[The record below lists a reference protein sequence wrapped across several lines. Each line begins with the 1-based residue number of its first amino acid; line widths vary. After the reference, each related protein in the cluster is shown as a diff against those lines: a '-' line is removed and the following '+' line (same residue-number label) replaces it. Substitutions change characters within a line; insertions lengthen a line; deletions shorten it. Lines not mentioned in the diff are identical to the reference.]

1 MNIIDITVPVQTGM
15 TNWPNV
21 IEPELTMISKISNG
35 SSCNCSY
42 LSTLVHSGTHIDA
55 PLHCIDNK
63 SSIDQLDLNTL
74 IGEVWVADIGD
85 VPMITKQVLIDSKL
99 PSNVERI
106 LFKTNNSSLWSNPKH
121 EFNKSFV
128 ALTKDAS
135 SYIVELGIK
144 LVGIDYL
151 SIQSYYDSS
160 GIPHEIL
167 LGANVV
173 ILECINLHGIKQGW
187 YKLICLPLRLVN
199 SDGAPARAILSW

>member
-1 MNIIDITVPVQTGM
+1 
-15 TNWPNV
+15 
-21 IEPELTMISKISNG
+21 
-35 SSCNCSY
+35 
-42 LSTLVHSGTHIDA
+42 
-55 PLHCIDNK
+55 
-63 SSIDQLDLNTL
+63 
-74 IGEVWVADIGD
+74 
-85 VPMITKQVLIDSKL
+85 MITKQVLIESNI

-167 LGANVV
+167 LGANVI
-173 ILECINLHGIKQGW
+173 ILECINLHSIKQGW
-187 YKLICLPLRLVN
+187 YNLICLPLRLVN